1 MSLRA
6 CCLSLAGALLVGAC
20 GSPDG
25 GSRGQVL
32 DSAAVADTAPDL
44 LAWGS
49 EAAQQLRL
57 DQTWTTDLDS
67 MAQYRAFCGGR

>member
-1 MSLRA
+1 LT
-6 CCLSLAGALLVGAC
+6 LAGALLVGAC

-25 GSRGQVL
+25 GPGAGEDAQ
-32 DSAAVADTAPDL
+32 DAAVADTAPDL

-49 EAAQQLRL
+49 EAAQQLHL

-67 MAQYRAFCGGR
+67 MA